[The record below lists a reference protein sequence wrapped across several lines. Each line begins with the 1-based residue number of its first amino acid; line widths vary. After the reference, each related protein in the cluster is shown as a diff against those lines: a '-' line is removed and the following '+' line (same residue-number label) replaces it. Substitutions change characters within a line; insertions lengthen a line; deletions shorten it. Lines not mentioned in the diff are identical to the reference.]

1 MLPKIFSLIVLL
13 AAALIDINYVQFII
27 NPDMQLLLGTI
38 VIAIIVF
45 FDAISGLILG
55 LSLIVLYLRVYS
67 KKYNID
73 IREII
78 TGKANNSSNYPM
90 NSLVSA
96 YITPQNLE
104 NAQNNVVD
112 EAGYFKEVKGFRSPH
127 NEPVYG
133 VQGIDPVMPGYGSPF
148 PGVSFE
154 SASRDGG
161 AARGST
167 GRGGGRGGDGG
178 VASSSLNK

>member
-1 MLPKIFSLIVLL
+1 MLPKIFSLLVLL
-13 AAALIDINYVQFII
+13 VAALIDVNYVQFII

-55 LSLIVLYLRVYS
+55 LSLLVLYLRVYS

-78 TGKANNSSNYPM
+78 TGNKSSNYPM
-90 NSLVSA
+90 KSLVSA
-96 YITPQNLE
+96 YITPKDLE
-104 NAQNNVVD
+104 NAQSNVVD

-154 SASRDGG
+154 SSSRDGG
-161 AARGST
+161 NRASGTTGS
-167 GRGGGRGGDGG
+167 GGGRGGDGG
-178 VASSSLNK
+178 VASSSLKH